1 MSDQSGLSRFQAL
14 FYAALQDYETKTGI
28 ALDKHPF
35 AEELQSCDSAE
46 SVTAVLNNQTQ
57 AFNEFLGRDK
67 VLKPLKNTLTILHK
81 LSAAA
86 NFGHDIGLVRP

>member
-14 FYAALQDYETKTGI
+14 FDAALQDYETKTGI